1 MFGWG
6 GRLSIGYGSLVSLFL
21 AAEVLA
27 ETIARTHGK
36 VQHRQTIE
44 VDCGR
49 RLVLGV
55 DYYTEHW
62 PHSSMR
68 TDLEAIKHDLGAD
81 IIRVGDFMWH
91 EMEPVN
97 GTFNF
102 TLLDSL
108 ITTAADVG
116 LEVVLATPTA
126 GGPAWLYHE
135 NPSVFTR
142 GPDAA
147 EGYAGLQPVFGGR
160 RQYSFNS
167 DIYLFHAKRI
177 TEKLASRFG
186 QHPAVT
192 FWQVDN
198 ELGHEGSDLDFSNNS
213 LVAWRKWL
221 RQKYVGSIDKLN
233 ADWGTVFW
241 SATYNSFDQIP
252 LPLWTIPGN
261 SRSGNENFRS
271 NLSPGML
278 LDFRRFRRDSV
289 SAFALEQVRILRDYN
304 VRGCITTNAPGG
316 FWSKA
321 MDHAQI
327 FADMD
332 IPAYDNY
339 PVWGGSTEAPK
350 PETVALSL
358 STIRGWTSGP
368 EKGWMIAEQLIGAQ
382 GHDIIGYNPRP
393 GQALAWAS
401 AALLHGATALLF
413 FRYRAAIFGQEQ
425 FCFGILDHTTPIGTG
440 RKWKEVKDFYHL
452 ARQHEPIWSAPLRAQ
467 VALVYDMENL
477 FAWQVQPQSTSFTF
491 DNEALRFFEPF
502 WRLGVSVDVIS
513 TRKLKSADDFLAYD
527 VLLLPAPML
536 TTDSLVEH
544 LTAFVEA
551 GKSLWLGFRADI
563 KDERSQI
570 RRNPSRLAALAGVQ
584 VVEIESLGGS
594 KVCQLVNSDGGTTT
608 CDVWREG
615 LQKLPGASPEFIW
628 TYGADQDTKETF
640 YRDSGFAAVAR
651 LKTATSGEVI
661 YVGAGI
667 CQDALG
673 TMAEQTLTARGIEY
687 LPRHKSPWLEQ
698 HMRKDASGKLWHVY
712 INHGAESTIVAN
724 QTLAPYTVLIT
735 DDMMKLV
742 SQSPV
747 RRASPRVAPKTLALY
762 ANGASEVVTGV

>member
-1 MFGWG
+1 MGC
-6 GRLSIGYGSLVSLFL
+6 GSLVSLFL

-36 VQHRQTIE
+36 IQHGSAID

-55 DYYTEHW
+55 DYYAEHW
-62 PHSSMR
+62 PHSSMQ

-91 EMEPVN
+91 ELEPTN

-108 ITTAADVG
+108 IKAASDVG
-116 LEVVLATPTA
+116 LEIVLATPTA

-147 EGYAGLQPVFGGR
+147 EGYAGVSPVFGGR

-177 TEKLASRFG
+177 TEQLAARYG

-198 ELGHEGSDLDFSNNS
+198 ELGHEGSDLDFSQNS
-213 LVAWRKWL
+213 LQAWQTWL
-221 RQKYVGSIDKLN
+221 RDKYTGNIDKLN

-241 SATYNSFDQIP
+241 SATYNSFEQIP

-278 LDFRRFRRDSV
+278 LDFRRFRRDSI
-289 SAFALEQVRILRDYN
+289 SKFALEQVRVLRDYA
-304 VRGCITTNAPGG
+304 VKGCITTNAPGG

-327 FADMD
+327 FAGMD
-332 IPAYDNY
+332 IPSYDNY
-339 PVWGGSTEAPK
+339 PVWGGSTEAPR
-350 PETVALSL
+350 PSTVALSL
-358 STIRGWTSGP
+358 STVRGWTSSP

-413 FRYRAAIFGQEQ
+413 FRYRAAMFGQEQ
-425 FCFGILDHTTPIGTG
+425 FCFGILDHTTPVGIG

-452 ARQHEPIWSAPLRAQ
+452 ARQHEPIWSAPLRAH
-467 VALVYDMENL
+467 VALVFDMENL

-491 DNEALRFFEPF
+491 DNEARRFFEPF
-502 WRLGVSVDVIS
+502 WRLGVSVDAIS
-513 TRKLKSADDFLAYD
+513 TRKLKSLNDFLAYD
-527 VLLLPAPML
+527 VLLMPAPML
-536 TTDSLVEH
+536 TTDSLVQQ

-551 GKSLWLGFRADI
+551 GKSLWLGFRADV

-570 RRNPSRLAALAGVQ
+570 RKRPSRLAALAGVE
-584 VVEIESLGGS
+584 VMEIESLGGS
-594 KVCQLVNSDGGTTT
+594 QVCQLVNSQGASAT

-615 LQKLPGASPEFIW
+615 LQRLPHSNAEILWS
-628 TYGADQDTKETF
+628 YGADHGTNETF

-651 LKTATSGEVI
+651 LNTASAGEVI

-667 CQDALG
+667 EADALSG
-673 TMAEQTLTARGIEY
+673 MAEETLKGRGIEF
-687 LPRHKSPWLEQ
+687 LPRRSSPWLEQ
-698 HMRKDASGKLWHVY
+698 HMRKDSNGKLWQIY
-712 INHGAESTIVAN
+712 INHGAQSIDVAN
-724 QTLAPYTVLIT
+724 HTLTPYTVMIA
-735 DDMMKLV
+735 DDNMQLV
-742 SQSPV
+742 SQAPV
-747 RRASPRVAPKTLALY
+747 RRNSPRAAPRKLALY
-762 ANGASEVVTGV
+762 ANGASEVVTGA